1 MRIAYAGTPEFAV
14 PALDALA
21 SSNYGLECVITQ
33 PDRKAGRGRKIVET
47 PIKKRSTP
55 LNVQIYQPEDINH
68 PASIAKLESM
78 NLDLLIV
85 AAYGQIFT
93 QKLLDTP
100 GLGCINIHA
109 SLLPRWRGAAPI
121 QNAILGGDDET
132 GISIMQMCKA
142 MDAGDIW
149 LQKSTNI
156 NNDDTAQTLHDRL
169 ADMGGKAILEA
180 LSIIEKGQ
188 LKPEKQAQNLVTYC
202 SKLHKKDGLI
212 NWQESSNKIHR
223 KIRAFYPWPGSY
235 TTLAGRRIL
244 IIEASMADLS
254 AADHSPGTI
263 FHQSKE
269 GMFVATGS
277 GTLRIETLTP
287 EGGKKVSAND
297 FSNANQVLNCVLGQ

>member
-14 PALDALA
+14 PALDAL
-21 SSNYGLECVITQ
+21 SSSSYRLECVITQ

-47 PIKKRSTP
+47 PIKKRSNS
-55 LNVQIYQPEDINH
+55 LNVQVYQPDDINH
-68 PASIAKLESM
+68 PSSIAKLASM

-85 AAYGQIFT
+85 AAYGQLFT

-121 QNAILGGDDET
+121 QNAILGGDEKT
-132 GISIMQMCKA
+132 GISIMQMCRA

-149 LQKSTNI
+149 LQKSTDI
-156 NNDDTAQTLHDRL
+156 KNDDTAQSLHDRL
-169 ADMGGKAILEA
+169 ANMGGEAILEA
-180 LSIIEKGQ
+180 LSIIDQGQ

-202 SKLHKKDGLI
+202 SKLQKKDGLI
-212 NWQESSNKIHR
+212 DWHESSEKIHR
-223 KIRAFYPWPGSY
+223 KLRAFFPWPGSY

-244 IIEASMADLS
+244 VIEASVADLP
-254 AADHSPGTI
+254 AAGYAPGTI
-263 FHQSKE
+263 FRLGKE

-277 GTLRIETLTP
+277 GTLKIETLTP

-297 FSNANQVLNCVLGQ
+297 FSNANPVLNCVLGQ